1 MQKYKVHNNVMI
13 VILIMEMDV
22 VQIVE
27 YKLIISVQVNLQ
39 YVLFVVMEE
48 YKAYN
53 NVMIIIYMLEMDVT
67 KFV

>member
-27 YKLIISVQVNLQ
+27 YKLIISVQVNFQ

-48 YKAYN
+48 YKANN
-53 NVMIIIYMLEMDVT
+53 NVMIIIYILEMDVT